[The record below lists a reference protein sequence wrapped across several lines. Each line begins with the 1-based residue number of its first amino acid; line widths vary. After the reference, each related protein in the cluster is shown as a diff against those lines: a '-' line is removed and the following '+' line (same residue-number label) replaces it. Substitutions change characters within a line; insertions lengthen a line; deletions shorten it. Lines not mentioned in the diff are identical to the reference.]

1 MLQPI
6 RRGSGLNKY
15 GELRALIWG
24 IDPPDYLQLFRFN
37 IVCCRRAGGAI
48 HMKFNVLL
56 VEDNTG
62 FRRTLADALLSHF
75 TTMHIEE
82 VDNGEDAE
90 IKVEALQ
97 PDMIF
102 MDINLPGENGL
113 KATRKIKTRN
123 EQPLIVILTSYDIP
137 EYRQQAFRNGADY
150 FISKA
155 DSSCLRDIIAW
166 VEKAVADKNTRSGQ
180 NSTSAI
186 GQASGPIVSRFIPNI
201 GIL

>member
-1 MLQPI
+1 
-6 RRGSGLNKY
+6 
-15 GELRALIWG
+15 
-24 IDPPDYLQLFRFN
+24 
-37 IVCCRRAGGAI
+37 
-48 HMKFNVLL
+48 MKFNVLL
-56 VEDNTG
+56 VEDNSG

-113 KATRKIKTRN
+113 EATRKIKTRH

-180 NSTSAI
+180 NSTSAS

>member
-1 MLQPI
+1 M
-6 RRGSGLNKY
+6 KY
-15 GELRALIWG
+15 
-24 IDPPDYLQLFRFN
+24 N
-37 IVCCRRAGGAI
+37 I
-48 HMKFNVLL
+48 LL
-56 VEDNTG
+56 VEDNSG
-62 FRRTLADALLSHF
+62 FRQTLVDTLCAHF
-75 TTMHIEE
+75 ATMNIAEAGS
-82 VDNGEDAE
+82 GEDALV
-90 IKVEALQ
+90 KVDEFH

-113 KATRKIKTRN
+113 EATRKIKTRN